1 MDRPTRLVL
10 TGSAWFGFNSGFC
23 ERRPNATRE
32 FSGEV
37 RHETCAREVMFR
49 ARIRKTRVG
58 QSKLARNLPSAGHQG
73 RLPQRPYTDTSASD
87 RISRTNSD

>member
-10 TGSAWFGFNSGFC
+10 TGSAWFGFNSGLC

-37 RHETCAREVMFR
+37 RHETCAIEAMFR
-49 ARIRKTRVG
+49 ARVTKARVG
-58 QSKLARNLPSAGHQG
+58 QSKLARTLPCAGQHG
-73 RLPQRPYTDTSASD
+73 RLPQRPNTDTSASD
-87 RISRTNSD
+87 RVSRTSSD